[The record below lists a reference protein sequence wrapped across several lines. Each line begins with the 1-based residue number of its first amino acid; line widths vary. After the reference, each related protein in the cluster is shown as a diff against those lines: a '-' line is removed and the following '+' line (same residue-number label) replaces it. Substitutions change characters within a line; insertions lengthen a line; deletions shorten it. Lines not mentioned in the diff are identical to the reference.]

1 MSPRL
6 ETDQLQMFA
15 AVAESGSFTRA
26 GAKVGRSQSAVSMQI
41 KQLEETLGC
50 ALFERLPRGV
60 QLTAQ
65 GELVAARARE
75 ILSMMDRTLAD
86 VRGDSISGVVRVGV
100 PEEFSASLLPDVL
113 ARFARAHR
121 HVEVTV
127 DCQTSDQIAR
137 RLDAGNL
144 DLAVVIIDEGNPEGE
159 TLIND
164 PTVWVTSQTGAPHLD
179 DPLPV
184 AMFEQDCWWRDWALR
199 SLERQG
205 RAYRVAY
212 TSRSTSGIQ
221 AAVSSGLAVA
231 VLSQSMV
238 PAGARKLDAGSGF
251 IELPSSRVVLR
262 MGSGI
267 PTDATA
273 GMATAIRECFRSE
286 LELS

>member
-1 MSPRL
+1 MPPRI
-6 ETDQLQMFA
+6 ETDQLQVFT

-26 GAKVGRSQSAVSMQI
+26 GSKVGRSQSAISMQI

-60 QLTAQ
+60 QLTTQ
-65 GELVAARARE
+65 GELFAARARE

-86 VRGDSISGVVRVGV
+86 VRGDGIAGVVRVGV

-127 DCQTSDQIAR
+127 DCQTSEQLAR

-212 TSRSTSGIQ
+212 TSRSTAGIQ
-221 AAVSSGLAVA
+221 AARVVGVGGCGPEPKHGAGRGNKTRRRVRLCRSAKFACRAAHGFRPAKRCHRRHGDGDTR
-231 VLSQSMV
+231 VLS
-238 PAGARKLDAGSGF
+238 L
-251 IELPSSRVVLR
+251 
-262 MGSGI
+262 
-267 PTDATA
+267 
-273 GMATAIRECFRSE
+273 
-286 LELS
+286 